1 MAKKVV
7 VELVDDIDGSL
18 IEVGKGEHITFS
30 VNGVDYEI
38 DLKTK
43 NAREFLR
50 TMDFY
55 IEHATRVD
63 ERKGRSTSSAK
74 PRGRAQASTV
84 REWAAENGYDISSRG
99 RIPAEVQEAFDA
111 AH

>member
-1 MAKKVV
+1 MAQKVV

-18 IEVGKGEHITFS
+18 IEDGKGEHITFS

-74 PRGRAQASTV
+74 PRGRAQASAV